1 MAAGQALTLA
11 RKLSQGGEKLLS
23 AFPGD
28 EALDGQA
35 HRGTESL
42 LPVGTAWGRGGGRGG
57 SPGSGFP
64 R

>member
-1 MAAGQALTLA
+1 MAAYQALTLA

-35 HRGTESL
+35 H
-42 LPVGTAWGRGGGRGG
+42 
-57 SPGSGFP
+57 
-64 R
+64 